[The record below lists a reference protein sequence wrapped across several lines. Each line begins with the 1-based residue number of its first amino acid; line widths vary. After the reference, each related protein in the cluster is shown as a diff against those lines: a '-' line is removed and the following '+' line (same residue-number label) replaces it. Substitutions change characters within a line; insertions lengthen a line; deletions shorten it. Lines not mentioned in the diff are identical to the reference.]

1 MRTTKI
7 GRDKSCDVWLDEES
21 VSAVHAEL
29 IITDDKQ
36 LFLNDC
42 ASKHGTFVYRSRQ
55 WEPLRQDFIQVDE
68 WLRFGNA
75 RMQAG
80 DILLHLRSGESN
92 TPMAYASQKEGE
104 APVIT
109 GPVRRNEFGEPI
121 SRE

>member
-7 GRDKSCDVWLDEES
+7 GSDKSCDVWLDEKT
-21 VSAVHAEL
+21 VSLVHAEF

-42 ASKHGTFVYRSRQ
+42 ASKHGTFVYRAGQ
-55 WEPLRQDFIQVDE
+55 WEPLRQDFIDVDE
-68 WLRFGNA
+68 WLRFGDA
-75 RMQAG
+75 KLRGG
-80 DILLHLRSGESN
+80 DILLHLRSGDRNKSV
-92 TPMAYASQKEGE
+92 AYASHKDSD
-104 APVIT
+104 APVIS